1 MTLRGAVTGI
11 ENGVLVG
18 WIAVA
23 PGAEVPELEALAD
36 GEAPFAR
43 ARPSPSADGRLSFAF
58 PIPERLRDRKIR
70 FLDVRPAGV
79 DAPLPGG
86 PTAFDGDLLKTS
98 GAWEAAMRAADPA
111 RAWTGG
117 SAPSAPVRAGG
128 AVLTQ
133 GPDVVA
139 GWAFDPDAPE
149 TSVRVEI
156 LAGEALV
163 AQVLADGP
171 SSDAAA
177 LAPAGAR
184 GFSIDLSRVLRRG
197 PHALT
202 VRVEGADAPLA
213 GGRFSVGPFPMDGE
227 VSPDGYLAAVEER
240 VLLAGLAL
248 ESAALVGARMPP
260 ERLVSRLIN
269 RLRRERAA
277 FEAAPFGP
285 VVLLDLDG
293 DESLAGLWALQS
305 CPAAVC
311 VRPGGDAAAIR
322 AAASGAD
329 YVFLGR
335 AGDRLH
341 PSAAGVVARLGGP
354 DVVSWS
360 RFCADQ
366 ARAGAPGVVLRRPAF
381 DPVTAR
387 SGAVTDTTL
396 AIKGAVLAEAPDA
409 VLQALAEGRLHPL
422 YFWLAGRGLDWRTHP
437 EALTTSLGEPPA
449 PTREQFAADE
459 AIYRQLLAEEGGDF
473 SLQATAP
480 DLPFP
485 FVPVPARRASK
496 ISVLVPFR
504 DRADLTLRCVASLA
518 RQRLSGE
525 LELVLIDNRST
536 PEQARKVE
544 AGARGLLGEDR
555 VQFIVY
561 DAPFNH
567 ADQNN
572 IAAEAATGDVV
583 VICNNDIALVD
594 PAALEQLAAWALRP
608 GIGTVGCRLENPER
622 PAGSYGH
629 VIPSGTEDR
638 FRPLLVENPD
648 PTYGR
653 FVHAVPGATLAL
665 AAMDRAR
672 FMEIGGLDA
681 ERFPI
686 GYDDAEFMLRCVERG
701 LTHLYLG
708 HVEAEH
714 RRGASRTGDDE
725 SLQALWIAER
735 HWGLG
740 FDRFRQLVREPVG
753 RGEGPDAGI
762 RARAEL
768 RSLRGA
774 LEAALDAGRAAEAAR
789 GDLAGLSSPEEG

>member
-11 ENGVLVG
+11 EDGALIG

-43 ARPSPSADGRLSFAF
+43 ATPRPSSDGRLSFAI
-58 PIPERLRDRKIR
+58 PIPNLLRDRKIR
-70 FLDVRPAGV
+70 FLDVRPAGA

-86 PTAFDGDLLKTS
+86 PVAFDGDLLKTS
-98 GAWEAAMRAADPA
+98 GAWEAAMRTADPA

-117 SAPSAPVRAGG
+117 SAPSASVRAEG
-128 AVLTQ
+128 AVLIQ
-133 GPDVVA
+133 GPDIVA

-149 TSVRVEI
+149 TPVRVEI
-156 LAGEALV
+156 LAGEAPI
-163 AQVLADGP
+163 AQVTADGP
-171 SSDAAA
+171 APDAAA
-177 LAPAGAR
+177 GAPAAAR

-202 VRVEGADAPLA
+202 VRAEGAAEPLA
-213 GGRFSVGPFPMDGE
+213 AGRFSVGPFAMDGE
-227 VSPDGYLAAVEER
+227 VAPDGYLSAAEDR
-240 VLLAGLAL
+240 ALLGALAL
-248 ESAALVGARMPP
+248 ESAVLDGARMPP
-260 ERLVSRLIN
+260 ERLTGRLVN

-277 FEAAPFGP
+277 FEAAAPGP
-285 VVLLDLDG
+285 AVLLDLDG
-293 DESLAGLWALQS
+293 DDDLAALWSLQS
-305 CPAAVC
+305 HPAAAY
-311 VRPGGDAAAIR
+311 VRPAGDAAAILE
-322 AAASGAD
+322 AAAGAD

-354 DVVSWS
+354 DVVAWA

-422 YFWLAGRGLDWRTHP
+422 YFWLAGRGLDWRIHP

-449 PTREQFAADE
+449 PTHDEFAADE
-459 AIYRQLLAEEGGDF
+459 ALYRQLLAEEDGEF
-473 SLQATAP
+473 SLQAAAA
-480 DLPFP
+480 DMPFP
-485 FVPVPARRASK
+485 YVLVPTRRASK
-496 ISVLVPFR
+496 VSVLVPFR

-536 PEQARKVE
+536 PDQARKVE
-544 AGARGLLGEDR
+544 AGARGLLGDAR
-555 VQFIVY
+555 VQFVAY

-572 IAAEAATGDVV
+572 LAAQAATGDVV

-622 PAGSYGH
+622 AAGSYGH
-629 VIPSGTEDR
+629 VIPSVIDHQ

-653 FVHAVPGATLAL
+653 FVHAVPGNTLAL
-665 AAMDRAR
+665 AAMARAR
-672 FMEIGGLDA
+672 FLDLGGLDSV
-681 ERFPI
+681 RFPI
-686 GYDDAEFMLRCVERG
+686 GYDDTEFMLRCAERG
-701 LTHLYLG
+701 LIHLYLG

-714 RRGASRTGDDE
+714 RRGSSRTGDDE

-735 HWGLG
+735 YWSHG

-753 RGEGPDAGI
+753 RGESSDGAL

-768 RSLRGA
+768 RSLREA

-789 GDLAGLSSPEEG
+789 GDLADLAPEG